1 MTLHPFEL
9 TGADGKQI
17 RGDRA
22 YGAGRQILFI
32 TGFLSKRWGNKSKA
46 LSQWCE
52 EQGWGFCCY
61 DVRGFGDS
69 EGTFADYILS
79 DWIADARSVISM
91 LTTSSGHTR
100 PTPARQDAPFPG
112 HTRPT
117 PASSHPPA
125 PSLPSQAPAP
135 GDAPF
140 PDLTKPTPPRQ
151 GAVSANLTHPTPT
164 RERAPFPPLTI
175 VGNSLG
181 GWIAWL
187 MAQECDQVERLVLI
201 APAFNM
207 MGVRARTISSERR
220 HDWHSAGWMPWDDD
234 PLHRDW
240 PLSWKWV
247 EESESYWTSSFDR
260 MRRVR
265 TSLLHGSGDSVI
277 APEGSREFVELLRR
291 RDPSYPVE
299 LHLVAGD
306 HRLNGPEHM
315 EHLHRLLL
323 EPVV

>member
-1 MTLHPFEL
+1 MMLRAFEL
-9 TGADGKQI
+9 SGADGKLI

-22 YGAGRQILFI
+22 DGSGRQILFI

-46 LSQWCE
+46 LAQWCA

-69 EGTFADYILS
+69 EGKFADYTLS

-91 LTTSSGHTR
+91 LLSI
-100 PTPARQDAPFPG
+100 
-112 HTRPT
+112 
-117 PASSHPPA
+117 
-125 PSLPSQAPAP
+125 
-135 GDAPF
+135 
-140 PDLTKPTPPRQ
+140 PDR
-151 GAVSANLTHPTPT
+151 
-164 RERAPFPPLTI
+164 LTI

-187 MAQECDQVERLVLI
+187 MAQERDQVERLILI
-201 APAFNM
+201 APAFNI
-207 MGVRARTISSERR
+207 MGIRAKAISPELR
-220 HDWHSAGWMPWDDD
+220 HAWHSAGWMPWDDD

-247 EESESYWTSSFDR
+247 EESESYWASTFDR
-260 MRRVR
+260 MRPLK
-265 TSLLHGSGDSVI
+265 TSILHGSGDMVI
-277 APEGSREFVELLRR
+277 SPEGSRQFVDLLRR

-306 HRLNGPEHM
+306 HRLSGPEHM
-315 EHLHRLLL
+315 EQLRRLLL
-323 EPVV
+323 EPMA